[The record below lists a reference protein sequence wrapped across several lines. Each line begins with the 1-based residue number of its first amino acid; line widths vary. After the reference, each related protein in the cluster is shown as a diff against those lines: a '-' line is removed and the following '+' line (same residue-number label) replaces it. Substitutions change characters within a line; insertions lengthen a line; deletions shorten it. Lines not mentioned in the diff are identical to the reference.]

1 MLAILTP
8 LLFTGT
14 VKSQALTNQIEEIIV
29 TAQKTEQNLQD
40 VPIAVSAFDSDAI
53 ALKQLDNFMDVQLAI
68 ILTLSNLSWERL
80 KGQVRFHLVII
91 TTK

>member
-1 MLAILTP
+1 MYKYTIRIAVLAILTP
-8 LLFTGT
+8 LLFTGI

-53 ALKQLDNFMDVQLAI
+53 ALKQLDNFMDVQL
-68 ILTLSNLSWERL
+68 LSLI
-80 KGQVRFHLVII
+80 HI
-91 TTK
+91 